1 MHFPAIRK
9 IALGSLI
16 HRGRLTRGD
25 LLGFGDYSL
34 EEADLSACDLED
46 ITESAF
52 ESSPSLKSLQLSNNR
67 IRRLDRG
74 AFKPIG
80 RSLQTL
86 DLSNG
91 LRMRNLLCEHLFDD
105 LHSLLN
111 LNLMSNDI
119 ESMSN
124 PNDCFKNLI
133 QLKVL
138 IMDFNSLRTIS

>member
-9 IALGSLI
+9 IAVGALI

-25 LLGFGDYSL
+25 LLGCGDYSL
-34 EEADLSACDLED
+34 EEADLSACDVEE
-46 ITESAF
+46 ISESAF
-52 ESSPSLKSLQLSNNR
+52 ESSPSLRSLQLQNNR
-67 IRRLDRG
+67 IRRVERA

-91 LRMRNLLCEHLFDD
+91 LRMRTLLCEHLFDD

-119 ESMSN
+119 DSLSN
-124 PNDCFKNLI
+124 ANDCFKNLI
-133 QLKVL
+133 QMKVL